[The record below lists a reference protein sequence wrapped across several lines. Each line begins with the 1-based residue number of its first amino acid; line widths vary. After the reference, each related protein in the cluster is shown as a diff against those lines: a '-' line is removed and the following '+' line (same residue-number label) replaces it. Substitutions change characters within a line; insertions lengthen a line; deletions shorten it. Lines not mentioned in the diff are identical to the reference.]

1 MNVRDILPVRR
12 QTPTK
17 SPTGKNWSE
26 HKPDLKEDFNS
37 HCGYCGSYD
46 GYRHTY
52 FEVDHFIPKTL
63 FEIKGII
70 TYCQYDNLVYACK
83 FCNNKKLAKW
93 PSNDETISVLN
104 DQGFIDPCDV
114 NFDHHLYRTA
124 DGGIMWKTALGKW
137 MAETAF
143 KFDERSSSIKLL
155 WELNQRRKLL
165 DRFIIELNKRD
176 QNSDEYKAIKKE
188 AEKISL
194 EYYIYDKELME
205 YYNSI

>member
-1 MNVRDILPVRR
+1 MSVRDIPPVRR
-12 QTPTK
+12 LHPTRTPT
-17 SPTGKNWSE
+17 GQNWSE
-26 HKPDLKEDFNS
+26 HKPDLREDFNS

-52 FEVDHFIPKTL
+52 FEVDHFIPKSL
-63 FEIKGII
+63 FEKQGVIA
-70 TYCQYDNLVYACK
+70 YCQYDNLVYSCK

-93 PSNDETISVLN
+93 PSKDENICVVNDE
-104 DQGFIDPCDV
+104 GFVDPCDV
-114 NFDHHLYRTA
+114 NFDNHLYRTN

-137 MAETAF
+137 MVETAF

-165 DRFIIELNKRD
+165 DVFITELNKRD
-176 QNSDEYKAIKKE
+176 VHSDEYIILKKE
-188 AEKISL
+188 AEKISF
-194 EYYIYDKELME
+194 EYYIYDKELMD

>member
-52 FEVDHFIPKTL
+52 FEVDHFIPKSL

-93 PSNDETISVLN
+93 PSKDETIPVVN

-114 NFDHHLYRTA
+114 NFDNHLYRTA

-137 MAETAF
+137 MVETAF

-165 DRFIIELNKRD
+165 DLFIVELQKRD
-176 QNSDEYKAIKKE
+176 ENSEEYKTIKKE